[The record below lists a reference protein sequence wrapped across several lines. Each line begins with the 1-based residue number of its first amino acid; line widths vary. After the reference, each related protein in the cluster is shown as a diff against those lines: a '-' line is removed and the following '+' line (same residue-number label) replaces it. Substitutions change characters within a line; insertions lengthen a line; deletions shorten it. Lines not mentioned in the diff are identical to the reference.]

1 MDATMESTSRHEP
14 EDVAGLA
21 EAAEHHPLP
30 AAELRWRCDP
40 ANLSF
45 ETTADVDPETG
56 VIGQADAVESLRF
69 GLETDAP
76 GQNIFVRG
84 LIGTGRMTLVRRLLE
99 NIRPSCP
106 LARDRCYV
114 LNFDHPD
121 RPRLISLPRG
131 RGPAFRKR
139 VDKLADF
146 IRDDLGIAL
155 ASQEVSERR
164 AHLDRV
170 HHAKAREITEPFE
183 ESIRD
188 AGLALASF
196 EAGPVTKT
204 MLVPL
209 IDGAPVK
216 PHEFEAMQDDGS
228 ISTEQLE
235 HYNTQREHFARD
247 FQEVAQKIQ
256 DVQSAHDEA
265 VQALLVAEA
274 RLLLDGLIRGIKR
287 EFPQPEVSRF
297 LDDLADDVAEISF
310 DELDELE
317 DFTRRYRI
325 NVVLAHDAGDSCP
338 IVIEN
343 VPTASNLLGTIDHQA
358 DADDVMHCDHLTVR
372 AGSLLRADGGYLIL
386 DARDL
391 LDEEG
396 AWKALVR
403 TLRSGCVEM
412 APVQSGMPLMPG
424 HTVKPQPIDLRVR
437 VILIGG
443 SEIYHILDAH
453 EADFSHLFKV
463 LADFDTEIPRE
474 GGCARYARVLARI
487 ASDEKLLPFD
497 REAVAALTEHGARIA
512 DHEGKLT
519 TRFGRIADIAREGA
533 FLASKERRKVVGAAD
548 IISAIKRSKKR
559 SDLPARR
566 FRALLAE
573 GIIRV
578 GTSGTVVGQIN
589 GLAVMTAGLLTF
601 GFPARITAAIG
612 PGRAGI
618 INVERESDLS
628 GSIHTKGV
636 YILGGLLR
644 TLLQTKH
651 PLAFDASIAFEQ
663 SYGGIDGDSASGAEV
678 CCLLSAL
685 TRVPLRQDLA
695 MTGAIDQM
703 GHILAVGAVNEK
715 IEGFFDVC
723 LDLGLTGGQGVI
735 IPRANAGDLMLREDV
750 VETCLEG
757 RFRVFAVDTVMEAL
771 EILTSKRACDANE
784 RGEHP
789 ADTVLGVAVRR
800 AGDFWRWSNPDGERG
815 DPADP
820 SRRL

>member
-1 MDATMESTSRHEP
+1 MESTSHHQP

-21 EAAEHHPLP
+21 DAAVYQPI
-30 AAELRWRCDP
+30 ATAKLRWRCDP
-40 ANLSF
+40 GALSF
-45 ETTADVDPETG
+45 ETTADIDPETG
-56 VIGQADAVESLRF
+56 VIGQVDAIESLRF

-84 LIGTGRMTLVRRLLE
+84 LKGTGRMTLVRRLLE
-99 NIRPSCP
+99 DIRPSCP
-106 LARDRCYV
+106 LARDRCYA

-131 RGPAFRKR
+131 RGSAFRKR

-146 IRDDLGIAL
+146 IRDDLGRAL
-155 ASQEVSERR
+155 ASQAVLERR

-170 HHAKAREITEPFE
+170 HHAKAKAVTEPFE

-196 EAGPVTKT
+196 EAGPVTKS

-209 IDGAPVK
+209 VDGKPLQ
-216 PHEFEAMQDDGS
+216 PHEFEQMQDDGS
-228 ISTEQLE
+228 FSPEQLE
-235 HYNTQREHFARD
+235 QYNKQREHFARD
-247 FQEVAQKIQ
+247 FQDVAQKIQ
-256 DVQSAHDEA
+256 DVQIAHGDA
-265 VQALLVAEA
+265 VQALLVSEA
-274 RLLLDGLIRGIKR
+274 RSLLDGLIRRIKR

-297 LDDLADDVAEISF
+297 LDDLTHDVAELPF
-310 DELDELE
+310 DELEELE
-317 DFTRRYRI
+317 DFTRRYRV
-325 NVVLAHDAGDSCP
+325 NVILGHDEGDSCP

-424 HTVKPQPIDLRVR
+424 HTVKPEPIDLHVR

-443 SEIYHILDAH
+443 SEIYHLLDAH

-463 LADFDTEIPRE
+463 LADFATEIPRE
-474 GGCARYARVLARI
+474 GGCQRYARVLARI
-487 ASDEKLLPFD
+487 ASDEKLPPFD
-497 REAVAALTEHGARIA
+497 RGAVAALTEHGARIA
-512 DHEGKLT
+512 DREGKLT

-533 FLASKERRKVVGAAD
+533 FLASKDQRKVVGAGD
-548 IISAIKRSKKR
+548 VTTAIKRSKKR

-566 FRALLAE
+566 FRELVSE
-573 GIIRV
+573 GIIRID
-578 GTSGTVVGQIN
+578 TSGMVVGQIN
-589 GLAVMTAGLLTF
+589 GLAVMTAGPLTF

-612 PGRAGI
+612 PGQAGV
-618 INVERESDLS
+618 INIERESDLS

-651 PLAFDASIAFEQ
+651 PLAFDASIA
-663 SYGGIDGDSASGAEV
+663 SG
-678 CCLLSAL
+678 
-685 TRVPLRQDLA
+685 
-695 MTGAIDQM
+695 
-703 GHILAVGAVNEK
+703 
-715 IEGFFDVC
+715 
-723 LDLGLTGGQGVI
+723 
-735 IPRANAGDLMLREDV
+735 
-750 VETCLEG
+750 
-757 RFRVFAVDTVMEAL
+757 
-771 EILTSKRACDANE
+771 
-784 RGEHP
+784 
-789 ADTVLGVAVRR
+789 
-800 AGDFWRWSNPDGERG
+800 
-815 DPADP
+815 
-820 SRRL
+820 